1 MDVNKQI
8 RMAVKTGKVDFGS
21 KTALSSTNSARAK
34 LVILASNCPDP
45 QRSNITY
52 NAKQSEVPIYT
63 FHGSSLDLGALCDKP
78 FPVSAIVV
86 REPGDSEV
94 LKLASEQEESDTE

>member
-8 RMAVKTGKVDFGS
+8 RLAVKTGKVDYGS
-21 KTALSSTNSARAK
+21 KTALTSANSGRAK

-45 QRSNITY
+45 QRGDIQY
-52 NAKQSEVPIYT
+52 NAGQSEVPIYI
-63 FHGSSLDLGALCDKP
+63 FQGSSLDLGALCDKP
-78 FPVSAIVV
+78 FPISALVV

-94 LKLASEQEESDTE
+94 LKLADEQK

>member
-21 KTALSSTNSARAK
+21 KIALSSASFAKAK
-34 LVILASNCPDP
+34 LLILASNCPSAV
-45 QRSNITY
+45 RENIVY
-52 NAKQSEVPIYT
+52 DAEMSEVPVYT
-63 FHGSSLDLGALCDKP
+63 FQGSSLDLGALCEKP
-78 FPVSAIVV
+78 FPVASMVI

-94 LKLASEQEESDTE
+94 LKLAENK

>member
-21 KTALSSTNSARAK
+21 KAALSSATFGRAK
-34 LVILASNCPDP
+34 LLILARNCPEEF
-45 QRSNITY
+45 RENLVY
-52 NAKQSEVPIYT
+52 NAEQSEIPFYV
-63 FHGSSLDLGALCDKP
+63 FQGSSLDLGALCEKP
-78 FPVSAIVV
+78 FPVASMVV

-94 LKLASEQEESDTE
+94 LKLAENK

>member
-21 KTALSSTNSARAK
+21 KTALSSATLGRAK
-34 LVILASNCPDP
+34 LLILAKNCPQEYRD
-45 QRSNITY
+45 NIVY
-52 NAKQSEVPIYT
+52 DAEHSEIPIYV
-63 FHGSSLDLGALCDKP
+63 FQGSSLDLGALCEKP
-78 FPVSAIVV
+78 FPVASMVV

-94 LKLASEQEESDTE
+94 LKLAEK

>member
-21 KTALSSTNSARAK
+21 RTALASTAQARAK
-34 LVILASNCPDP
+34 LVILANNCARD
-45 QRSNITY
+45 QRESIIY
-52 NAKQSEVPIYT
+52 NAELSEVPVYV
-63 FHGSSLDLGALCDKP
+63 FQGSSLDLGALCEKP
-78 FPVSAIVV
+78 FPVSALVV

-94 LKLASEQEESDTE
+94 LKLAENQ